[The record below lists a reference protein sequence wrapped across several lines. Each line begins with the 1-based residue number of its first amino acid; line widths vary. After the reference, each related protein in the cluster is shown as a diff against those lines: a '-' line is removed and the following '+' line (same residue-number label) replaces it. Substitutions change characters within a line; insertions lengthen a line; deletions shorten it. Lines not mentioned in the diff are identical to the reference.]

1 MNIMYDRYKE
11 KLINFSSQALRGLGD
26 TELIC

>member
-1 MNIMYDRYKE
+1 MNIMYDKYKE
-11 KLINFSSQALRGLGD
+11 KLINFSSQALRRLVD